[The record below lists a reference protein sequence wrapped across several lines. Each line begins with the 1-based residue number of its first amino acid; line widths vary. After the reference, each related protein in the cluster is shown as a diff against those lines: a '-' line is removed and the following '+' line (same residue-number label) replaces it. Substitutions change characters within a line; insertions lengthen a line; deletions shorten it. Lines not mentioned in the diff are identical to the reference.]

1 MIMMM
6 IIIIIT
12 DDECVRATR
21 EKASAG
27 RKEGRK
33 EEKRVWPFALY
44 HLEYVDGRP
53 FYSLGLL
60 SEVGEE
66 EEDE

>member
-1 MIMMM
+1 MMM

-27 RKEGRK
+27 RKE
-33 EEKRVWPFALY
+33 EKGLAVCLVSSRICGWTTVLFI
-44 HLEYVDGRP
+44 R
-53 FYSLGLL
+53 SLLR
-60 SEVGEE
+60 SRRRRRRIKI
-66 EEDE
+66 